1 MRKRARV
8 LQHVAYR
15 HVRREANFVP
25 DDMARRAL
33 AAGTNVVFWNGQ
45 VPTGCPPNQV

>member
-1 MRKRARV
+1 MRRRARV

-33 AAGTNVVFWNGQ
+33 AAGTDVAFWNGQ
-45 VPTGCPPNQV
+45 VPADCPPNQV